1 MFLQISKKKIII
13 VITLMNKFL
22 KIISD
27 FGPLLIFFIFYKKY
41 GMIEAILPLIIATV
55 ISIIIMYCFEKKIS
69 PMPII
74 GAVLVSVFGG
84 LTIYF
89 DNKVFFYMKPTII
102 NILFALILM
111 YGKFFL
117 KKSLLQ
123 LLLENSIKL
132 KDEGWKILTDRWI
145 YFFIFLAFL
154 NEMVWRTQ
162 SEEIWVQFKVFG
174 ILPITFV
181 FTMFQIKILEKF
193 RITNV

>member
-1 MFLQISKKKIII
+1 
-13 VITLMNKFL
+13 
-22 KIISD
+22 
-27 FGPLLIFFIFYKKY
+27 
-41 GMIEAILPLIIATV
+41 MIEAILPLIIATV
-55 ISIIIMYCFEKKIS
+55 ISVIIMYCFEKKIS

-102 NILFALILM
+102 NILFALVLM

-181 FTMFQIKILEKF
+181 FTIFQIRIIEKF

>member
-1 MFLQISKKKIII
+1 
-13 VITLMNKFL
+13 
-22 KIISD
+22 
-27 FGPLLIFFIFYKKY
+27 
-41 GMIEAILPLIIATV
+41 
-55 ISIIIMYCFEKKIS
+55 
-69 PMPII
+69 
-74 GAVLVSVFGG
+74 
-84 LTIYF
+84 
-89 DNKVFFYMKPTII
+89 MKPTII
-102 NILFALILM
+102 NMLFALILI

-132 KDEGWKILTDRWI
+132 KYEGWKILTDRWI
-145 YFFIFLAFL
+145 YFFVFLAFL

-181 FTMFQIKILEKF
+181 FTIFQIRIIEKF

>member
-1 MFLQISKKKIII
+1 
-13 VITLMNKFL
+13 MNKFL

-41 GMIEAILPLIIATV
+41 GMIQAILPLIIATV

-84 LTIYF
+84 LAIYF

-181 FTMFQIKILEKF
+181 FMIFQIRIIEKF

>member
-1 MFLQISKKKIII
+1 
-13 VITLMNKFL
+13 MNKFL

-102 NILFALILM
+102 NILFALVLM

-154 NEMVWRTQ
+154 NEIVWRTQ

-174 ILPITFV
+174 ILPITFI
-181 FTMFQIKILEKF
+181 FTIFQIRVIEKF

>member
-1 MFLQISKKKIII
+1 
-13 VITLMNKFL
+13 MNKFL

-41 GMIEAILPLIIATV
+41 GMIEAILPLIVATV

-102 NILFALILM
+102 NMLFALILI

-145 YFFIFLAFL
+145 YFFVFLAFL

-162 SEEIWVQFKVFG
+162 SEEMWVQFKVFG

-181 FTMFQIKILEKF
+181 FTIFQIRIIEKF

>member
-1 MFLQISKKKIII
+1 
-13 VITLMNKFL
+13 MNKFL

-102 NILFALILM
+102 NMLFALILI

-117 KKSLLQ
+117 KKSL
-123 LLLENSIKL
+123 KVL
-132 KDEGWKILTDRWI
+132 KISLKIPK
-145 YFFIFLAFL
+145 FP
-154 NEMVWRTQ
+154 
-162 SEEIWVQFKVFG
+162 FK
-174 ILPITFV
+174 
-181 FTMFQIKILEKF
+181 QKIVKSL
-193 RITNV
+193 

>member
-1 MFLQISKKKIII
+1 
-13 VITLMNKFL
+13 
-22 KIISD
+22 
-27 FGPLLIFFIFYKKY
+27 
-41 GMIEAILPLIIATV
+41 
-55 ISIIIMYCFEKKIS
+55 MYCFEKKIS

-102 NILFALILM
+102 NILFALILI

-154 NEMVWRTQ
+154 NETVWRTQ

-181 FTMFQIKILEKF
+181 FTIFQIRIIEKF

>member
-1 MFLQISKKKIII
+1 
-13 VITLMNKFL
+13 
-22 KIISD
+22 
-27 FGPLLIFFIFYKKY
+27 
-41 GMIEAILPLIIATV
+41 MIQAILPLIIATV
-55 ISIIIMYCFEKKIS
+55 ISVIIMYCFEKKIS

-102 NILFALILM
+102 NILFALILI

-123 LLLENSIKL
+123 LLLENTIKL

-145 YFFIFLAFL
+145 YFFVFLAFL

-181 FTMFQIKILEKF
+181 FTIFQIRIIEKF

>member
-1 MFLQISKKKIII
+1 
-13 VITLMNKFL
+13 MNKFL

-41 GMIEAILPLIIATV
+41 GMIQAILPLIIATV
-55 ISIIIMYCFEKKIS
+55 ISIIIMYCFEKKIT

-102 NILFALILM
+102 NILFALVLM

-145 YFFIFLAFL
+145 YFFVFLAFL

-181 FTMFQIKILEKF
+181 FTIFQIRIIEKF

>member
-1 MFLQISKKKIII
+1 
-13 VITLMNKFL
+13 
-22 KIISD
+22 
-27 FGPLLIFFIFYKKY
+27 
-41 GMIEAILPLIIATV
+41 MIEAILPLIIATV

-154 NEMVWRTQ
+154 NETVWRTQ

-181 FTMFQIKILEKF
+181 FTIFQIRIIEKF

>member
-1 MFLQISKKKIII
+1 
-13 VITLMNKFL
+13 MNKFL

-102 NILFALILM
+102 NILFALILI

-174 ILPITFV
+174 ILPITFI
-181 FTMFQIKILEKF
+181 FTIFQIRVIEKF

>member
-1 MFLQISKKKIII
+1 
-13 VITLMNKFL
+13 
-22 KIISD
+22 
-27 FGPLLIFFIFYKKY
+27 
-41 GMIEAILPLIIATV
+41 MIQAILPLIIATV

-154 NEMVWRTQ
+154 NETVWRTQ

-181 FTMFQIKILEKF
+181 FTIFQIRIIEKF

>member
-1 MFLQISKKKIII
+1 
-13 VITLMNKFL
+13 
-22 KIISD
+22 
-27 FGPLLIFFIFYKKY
+27 
-41 GMIEAILPLIIATV
+41 MIQAILPLIIATV

-84 LTIYF
+84 LAIYF

-181 FTMFQIKILEKF
+181 FMIFQIRIIEKF

>member
-1 MFLQISKKKIII
+1 
-13 VITLMNKFL
+13 
-22 KIISD
+22 
-27 FGPLLIFFIFYKKY
+27 
-41 GMIEAILPLIIATV
+41 MIQAILPLIIATV

-102 NILFALILM
+102 NMLFALILI

-132 KDEGWKILTDRWI
+132 KDEGWRILTDRWI
-145 YFFIFLAFL
+145 YFFVFLAFL

-181 FTMFQIKILEKF
+181 FTIFQIRIIEKF

>member
-1 MFLQISKKKIII
+1 
-13 VITLMNKFL
+13 MNKFL

-41 GMIEAILPLIIATV
+41 GMIQAILPLIIATV

-102 NILFALILM
+102 NILFALVLM

-154 NEMVWRTQ
+154 NETVWRTQ

-181 FTMFQIKILEKF
+181 FTIFQIRIIEKF

>member
-1 MFLQISKKKIII
+1 M
-13 VITLMNKFL
+13 LMNKFL

-27 FGPLLIFFIFYKKY
+27 FGPLLIFFILYKKY
-41 GMIEAILPLIIATV
+41 GMIEAILPLIVATV

-111 YGKFFL
+111 
-117 KKSLLQ
+117 
-123 LLLENSIKL
+123 
-132 KDEGWKILTDRWI
+132 
-145 YFFIFLAFL
+145 
-154 NEMVWRTQ
+154 
-162 SEEIWVQFKVFG
+162 
-174 ILPITFV
+174 
-181 FTMFQIKILEKF
+181 
-193 RITNV
+193 

>member
-1 MFLQISKKKIII
+1 VKKIII
-13 VITLMNKFL
+13 AIILMNKFL

-102 NILFALILM
+102 NMLFALILI

-145 YFFIFLAFL
+145 YFFVFLAFL

-181 FTMFQIKILEKF
+181 FTIFQIRIIEKF

>member
-1 MFLQISKKKIII
+1 
-13 VITLMNKFL
+13 
-22 KIISD
+22 
-27 FGPLLIFFIFYKKY
+27 
-41 GMIEAILPLIIATV
+41 MIQAILPLIIATV

-102 NILFALILM
+102 NILFALVLM

-145 YFFIFLAFL
+145 YFFIFLASL

-162 SEEIWVQFKVFG
+162 SEEMWVQFKVFG

-181 FTMFQIKILEKF
+181 FTIFQIRIIEKF

>member
-1 MFLQISKKKIII
+1 
-13 VITLMNKFL
+13 
-22 KIISD
+22 
-27 FGPLLIFFIFYKKY
+27 
-41 GMIEAILPLIIATV
+41 MIEAILPLIVATV

-102 NILFALILM
+102 NILFALVLM

-154 NEMVWRTQ
+154 NETVWRTQ

-181 FTMFQIKILEKF
+181 FTIFQIRIIEKF

>member
-1 MFLQISKKKIII
+1 
-13 VITLMNKFL
+13 MNKFL

-181 FTMFQIKILEKF
+181 FTIFQIRIIEKF

>member
-1 MFLQISKKKIII
+1 
-13 VITLMNKFL
+13 
-22 KIISD
+22 
-27 FGPLLIFFIFYKKY
+27 
-41 GMIEAILPLIIATV
+41 
-55 ISIIIMYCFEKKIS
+55 
-69 PMPII
+69 MPII

-102 NILFALILM
+102 NILFALVLM

-145 YFFIFLAFL
+145 YFFIFLASL

-162 SEEIWVQFKVFG
+162 SEEMWVQFKVFG

-181 FTMFQIKILEKF
+181 FTIFQIRIIEKF

>member
-1 MFLQISKKKIII
+1 
-13 VITLMNKFL
+13 MNKFL

-41 GMIEAILPLIIATV
+41 GMIQAILPLIIATV

-74 GAVLVSVFGG
+74 GAVLVSIFGG

-102 NILFALILM
+102 NILFALVLM

-154 NEMVWRTQ
+154 NETVWRTQ

-181 FTMFQIKILEKF
+181 FTIFQIRIIEKF

>member
-1 MFLQISKKKIII
+1 
-13 VITLMNKFL
+13 MNKFL

-55 ISIIIMYCFEKKIS
+55 ISIIIMYYFEKKIS

-181 FTMFQIKILEKF
+181 FTIFQIRIIEKF

>member
-1 MFLQISKKKIII
+1 
-13 VITLMNKFL
+13 MNKFL

-41 GMIEAILPLIIATV
+41 GMIQAILPLIIATV
-55 ISIIIMYCFEKKIS
+55 ISVIIMYCFEKKIS

-181 FTMFQIKILEKF
+181 FTIFQIRIIEKF

>member
-1 MFLQISKKKIII
+1 
-13 VITLMNKFL
+13 
-22 KIISD
+22 
-27 FGPLLIFFIFYKKY
+27 
-41 GMIEAILPLIIATV
+41 
-55 ISIIIMYCFEKKIS
+55 MYYFEKKIS

-102 NILFALILM
+102 NMLFALILI

-145 YFFIFLAFL
+145 YFFIFLASL

-162 SEEIWVQFKVFG
+162 SEEMWVQFKVFG

-181 FTMFQIKILEKF
+181 FTIFQIKIIEKF

>member
-1 MFLQISKKKIII
+1 
-13 VITLMNKFL
+13 
-22 KIISD
+22 
-27 FGPLLIFFIFYKKY
+27 
-41 GMIEAILPLIIATV
+41 
-55 ISIIIMYCFEKKIS
+55 
-69 PMPII
+69 
-74 GAVLVSVFGG
+74 
-84 LTIYF
+84 
-89 DNKVFFYMKPTII
+89 
-102 NILFALILM
+102 M

-145 YFFIFLAFL
+145 YFFVFLAFL

-162 SEEIWVQFKVFG
+162 SEEMWVQFKVFG

-181 FTMFQIKILEKF
+181 FTIFQIRIIEKF

>member
-1 MFLQISKKKIII
+1 
-13 VITLMNKFL
+13 
-22 KIISD
+22 
-27 FGPLLIFFIFYKKY
+27 
-41 GMIEAILPLIIATV
+41 MIEAILPLIIATV

-102 NILFALILM
+102 NILFALILI

-181 FTMFQIKILEKF
+181 FTIFQIRIIEKF

>member
-1 MFLQISKKKIII
+1 
-13 VITLMNKFL
+13 
-22 KIISD
+22 
-27 FGPLLIFFIFYKKY
+27 
-41 GMIEAILPLIIATV
+41 MIEAILPLIVATV

-123 LLLENSIKL
+123 LLLENTIKL

-145 YFFIFLAFL
+145 YFFVFLAFL

-174 ILPITFV
+174 ILPITFI
-181 FTMFQIKILEKF
+181 FTIFQIRIIEKF
-193 RITNV
+193 RITNVQI

>member
-1 MFLQISKKKIII
+1 
-13 VITLMNKFL
+13 
-22 KIISD
+22 
-27 FGPLLIFFIFYKKY
+27 
-41 GMIEAILPLIIATV
+41 MIQAILPLIIATV

-145 YFFIFLAFL
+145 YFFVFLAFL

-174 ILPITFV
+174 ILPITFI
-181 FTMFQIKILEKF
+181 FTIFQIRIIEKF

>member
-1 MFLQISKKKIII
+1 
-13 VITLMNKFL
+13 
-22 KIISD
+22 
-27 FGPLLIFFIFYKKY
+27 
-41 GMIEAILPLIIATV
+41 MIEAILPLIVATV

-145 YFFIFLAFL
+145 YFFVFLAFL

-174 ILPITFV
+174 ILPITFI
-181 FTMFQIKILEKF
+181 FTIFQIRIIEKF

>member
-1 MFLQISKKKIII
+1 
-13 VITLMNKFL
+13 
-22 KIISD
+22 
-27 FGPLLIFFIFYKKY
+27 
-41 GMIEAILPLIIATV
+41 MIQAILPLIIATV

-102 NILFALILM
+102 NMLFALILI

-145 YFFIFLAFL
+145 YFFVFLAFL

-181 FTMFQIKILEKF
+181 FTIFQIRIIEKF

>member
-1 MFLQISKKKIII
+1 
-13 VITLMNKFL
+13 
-22 KIISD
+22 
-27 FGPLLIFFIFYKKY
+27 
-41 GMIEAILPLIIATV
+41 
-55 ISIIIMYCFEKKIS
+55 
-69 PMPII
+69 MPII

-145 YFFIFLAFL
+145 YFFVFLAFL

-174 ILPITFV
+174 ILPITFI
-181 FTMFQIKILEKF
+181 FTIFQIRIIEKF

>member
-1 MFLQISKKKIII
+1 
-13 VITLMNKFL
+13 
-22 KIISD
+22 
-27 FGPLLIFFIFYKKY
+27 
-41 GMIEAILPLIIATV
+41 MIQAILPLIIATV

-102 NILFALILM
+102 NILFALILI

-181 FTMFQIKILEKF
+181 FTIFQIRIIEKF

>member
-1 MFLQISKKKIII
+1 
-13 VITLMNKFL
+13 MNKFL

-41 GMIEAILPLIIATV
+41 GMIEAILPLIVATV

-181 FTMFQIKILEKF
+181 FTIFQIRIIEKF